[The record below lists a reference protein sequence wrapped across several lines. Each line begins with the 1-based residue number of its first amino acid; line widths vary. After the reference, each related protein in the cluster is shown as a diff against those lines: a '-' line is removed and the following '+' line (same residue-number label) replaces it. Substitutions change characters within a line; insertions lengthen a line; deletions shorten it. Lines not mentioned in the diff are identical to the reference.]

1 MNNVEV
7 MEEAEKKSE
16 REEESK
22 AENKKRKGQI
32 NNSLEENAVSTEEIE
47 VSQEIGE
54 ENRLERFEEMLD
66 PRVFR
71 AVKEMGL

>member
-22 AENKKRKGQI
+22 AENKK
-32 NNSLEENAVSTEEIE
+32 EIKYIR
-47 VSQEIGE
+47 QT
-54 ENRLERFEEMLD
+54 
-66 PRVFR
+66 
-71 AVKEMGL
+71 VKAT

>member
-22 AENKKRKGQI
+22 AENKKERGQI

-47 VSQEIGE
+47 VSQEIGKKTGWKDLRKCWIQSLSGSE
-54 ENRLERFEEMLD
+54 GD
-66 PRVFR
+66 
-71 AVKEMGL
+71 GL